1 MREKRTYET
10 PVSEMVQIET
20 DVSLMAASQNH
31 KKLVVY
37 DGQSNIDLI
46 FGPATATDANPDD
59 IDAKDNNNVWGEN
72 IWEE

>member
-10 PVSEMVQIET
+10 PVSEMFQIDT

-37 DGQSNIDLI
+37 DGPSNIDLI
-46 FGPATATDANPDD
+46 FGPATATDDNPDD

>member
-10 PVSEMVQIET
+10 PVSEMFQIDT
-20 DVSLMAASQNH
+20 DVSLMAASDGN
-31 KKLVVY
+31 KSLIVN
-37 DGQSNIDLI
+37 DGQSNIDI
-46 FGPATATDANPDD
+46 TFGPATDSNPDD

>member
-10 PVSEMVQIET
+10 PVSEMFQIDT
-20 DVSLMAASQNH
+20 DVSLMAASH

-37 DGQSNIDLI
+37 DGPSNIDI
-46 FGPATATDANPDD
+46 TFGPATDRNPDD

>member
-10 PVSEMVQIET
+10 PVSKMFQIDT

>member
-1 MREKRTYET
+1 MREKRTYER
-10 PVSEMVQIET
+10 PVSEMVQVDT
-20 DVSLMAASQNH
+20 DVSLMAASHNH

-37 DGQSNIDLI
+37 DGQSNIDI
-46 FGPATATDANPDD
+46 TFGPATDRNPDD

>member
-10 PVSEMVQIET
+10 PVSEMFQIDT
-20 DVSLMAASQNH
+20 DVSLMAASLIH

-37 DGQSNIDLI
+37 DGQSNMDLT
-46 FGPATATDANPDD
+46 FGPATDANPDD

-72 IWEE
+72 IWDE

>member
-10 PVSEMVQIET
+10 PVSEMFQIDT
-20 DVSLMAASQNH
+20 DVSLMAASHNY

-37 DGQSNIDLI
+37 DGQSNIDI
-46 FGPATATDANPDD
+46 TFGPATDTDANPDD

>member
-10 PVSEMVQIET
+10 PVSEMFQIDT

-37 DGQSNIDLI
+37 DGQSNMDLT
-46 FGPATATDANPDD
+46 FGPATDANPDD

>member
-10 PVSEMVQIET
+10 PVSEMFQIDT
-20 DVSLMAASQNH
+20 DVSLMAASDGN
-31 KKLVVY
+31 KTLVVK
-37 DGQSNIDLI
+37 DGQSNIDI
-46 FGPATATDANPDD
+46 TFGPATDANPDD

>member
-10 PVSEMVQIET
+10 PVSEMFQIDT

-46 FGPATATDANPDD
+46 FGPATDRNPDD

>member
-10 PVSEMVQIET
+10 PVSEMFQIDA
-20 DVSLMAASQNH
+20 DVSLMAASHSH
-31 KKLVVY
+31 KTFIVN
-37 DGQSNIDLI
+37 DGQSNIDI
-46 FGPATATDANPDD
+46 TFGPATDANPDD

>member
-10 PVSEMVQIET
+10 PVSEMFQIDT
-20 DVSLMAASQNH
+20 DVSLMAASNKH
-31 KKLVVY
+31 LTV
-37 DGQSNIDLI
+37 DGTGLGSNN
-46 FGPATATDANPDD
+46 GTATDANPDD